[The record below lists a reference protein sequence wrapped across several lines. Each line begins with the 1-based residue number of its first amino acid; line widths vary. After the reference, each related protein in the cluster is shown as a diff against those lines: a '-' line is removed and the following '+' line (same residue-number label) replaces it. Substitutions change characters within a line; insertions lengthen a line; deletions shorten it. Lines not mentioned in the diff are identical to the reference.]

1 MKTLEIEIPVK
12 GVILT
17 GNLSIPEN
25 VKAVVLFSH
34 GSGSS
39 RFSAGNIKVAKV
51 LYEHR
56 IATLLTD
63 LLSTEEDKIYENR
76 FDIELL
82 TERLVLVTNFI
93 DQMPELNNLPMA
105 YFGASTGAASALKA
119 ASILPEKIHAIV
131 SQGGRPD
138 LVYADLK
145 FVKAPTLFI
154 VGSLDG
160 VVMELNRQALK
171 FLKYEKEL
179 EIINGATHLFE
190 EPGKLQ
196 KVAEIATMWFE
207 KQLINP
213 KIQNHVLQQ

>member
-63 LLSTEEDKIYENR
+63 LLSPEEDKIYENR

-105 YFGASTGAASALKA
+105 GIVPSECSLLRASVSCTNHAS
-119 ASILPEKIHAIV
+119 S
-131 SQGGRPD
+131 R
-138 LVYADLK
+138 
-145 FVKAPTLFI
+145 
-154 VGSLDG
+154 LD
-160 VVMELNRQALK
+160 QD
-171 FLKYEKEL
+171 
-179 EIINGATHLFE
+179 
-190 EPGKLQ
+190 PGPSDS
-196 KVAEIATMWFE
+196 
-207 KQLINP
+207 N
-213 KIQNHVLQQ
+213 